1 MPTILPHPESLS
13 RLQEFGELYPADIR
27 KQERQAA
34 AAARRLQ
41 NKAMAQLETSSA
53 DQAAALVEALQ
64 ATARGLGL
72 NTYQAARLQYRVTV
86 QQRIASAAVRA
97 AMRDRAAVEA
107 VGNAGMVGE
116 EEVACRAAASG
127 HGLGAGCSW
136 AEVSV
141 GPSPSSP
148 PGVEDSSSDSD
159 GATPPRAKRAAQRSG
174 AQGNSEDWERGVVGG
189 DASPAVVEWDGLLN
203 GGEGQNGEEGGW
215 AGRTRNP
222 WDDRGERE
230 PAIAGAVATLDGA
243 GGARYGRRSTPPTD
257 SALALS
263 EQRVETAAAA
273 KERVARDRALAGGRR
288 GVPPVG
294 GTASTRDDASAE
306 PRRRQPQGG
315 RGVSSPHSRPM
326 STEAEAESPRSAYDE
341 RKEAAAARRAA
352 ADHERTAAILRRM
365 DGRMED
371 RTNTAKV
378 SPRDGSCFADTG
390 GRCANELSTYADRRE
405 AAESRRGAAD
415 AARREATV
423 ARRRNQPPSTEWAED
438 ELMAPPVYEE
448 RRQAALAKK
457 AAAEAVR
464 MDAISSRARRQSGTR
479 ADGPGAMFDEAELY
493 APSAA
498 EEKQEA
504 AAARRAAAEAA
515 RREVL
520 LAKVA
525 VGGRATSNP
534 LGASADH
541 RAEAARVEAAMAA
554 LPPDASQATV
564 MGLRKQLATHRAALV
579 REQRKREQAERE
591 TRREAEARS
600 SREEQGA
607 VCEEEEGE

>member
-1 MPTILPHPESLS
+1 
-13 RLQEFGELYPADIR
+13 
-27 KQERQAA
+27 
-34 AAARRLQ
+34 
-41 NKAMAQLETSSA
+41 
-53 DQAAALVEALQ
+53 
-64 ATARGLGL
+64 
-72 NTYQAARLQYRVTV
+72 
-86 QQRIASAAVRA
+86 
-97 AMRDRAAVEA
+97 
-107 VGNAGMVGE
+107 
-116 EEVACRAAASG
+116 
-127 HGLGAGCSW
+127 
-136 AEVSV
+136 
-141 GPSPSSP
+141 
-148 PGVEDSSSDSD
+148 
-159 GATPPRAKRAAQRSG
+159 
-174 AQGNSEDWERGVVGG
+174 
-189 DASPAVVEWDGLLN
+189 
-203 GGEGQNGEEGGW
+203 
-215 AGRTRNP
+215 
-222 WDDRGERE
+222 
-230 PAIAGAVATLDGA
+230 
-243 GGARYGRRSTPPTD
+243 
-257 SALALS
+257 
-263 EQRVETAAAA
+263 
-273 KERVARDRALAGGRR
+273 
-288 GVPPVG
+288 
-294 GTASTRDDASAE
+294 
-306 PRRRQPQGG
+306 
-315 RGVSSPHSRPM
+315 
-326 STEAEAESPRSAYDE
+326 
-341 RKEAAAARRAA
+341 
-352 ADHERTAAILRRM
+352 
-365 DGRMED
+365 
-371 RTNTAKV
+371 
-378 SPRDGSCFADTG
+378 
-390 GRCANELSTYADRRE
+390 
-405 AAESRRGAAD
+405 
-415 AARREATV
+415 
-423 ARRRNQPPSTEWAED
+423 
-438 ELMAPPVYEE
+438 MAPPVYEE